1 MRGEP
6 GTAKANNVSLLR
18 KLQSL
23 HMIYFFSSLFFLLGI
38 LETEYFF
45 FCNDE
50 NLNRKCAGTSEVSY
64 FNGT

>member
-1 MRGEP
+1 MQGEP

-18 KLQSL
+18 KLQSMY
-23 HMIYFFSSLFFLLGI
+23 MIYLFTSLFFLLGI
-38 LETEYFF
+38 LGTEQF

-50 NLNRKCAGTSEVSY
+50 NLNRESVGTSEVTY